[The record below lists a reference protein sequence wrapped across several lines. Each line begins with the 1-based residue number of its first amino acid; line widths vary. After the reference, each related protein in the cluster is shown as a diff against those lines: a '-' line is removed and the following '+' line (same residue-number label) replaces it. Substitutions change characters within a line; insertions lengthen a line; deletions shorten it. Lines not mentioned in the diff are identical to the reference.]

1 MKNRP
6 VLSLAIII
14 ALCALAQIGCGKKQD
29 ANTAQTVAQ
38 LQQQSTAMTTGN
50 ETQQTPQIVCVFDG
64 TPVREDPNKK
74 GKFVSSMSLGES
86 VKDLGGTATD
96 AADNNREYFN
106 VELSDGKTG
115 WAPSFGLV
123 RNAVAGAIKEPAIIF
138 KRPDMLTMTK
148 DKFEPMEMVAIGQ
161 SKDEWAEVIGEAKK
175 KQGWI
180 KKEFITTAKEDIAVA
195 VFALK
200 KMREQ
205 SAATA
210 MDRTMDIIA
219 NAPFPESYFVQRLKQ
234 QMQASMDSSA
244 STPVA
249 MPVAK
254 ASDTVAMPQS
264 VAPDTSA
271 PKQ

>member
-1 MKNRP
+1 MEHRP
-6 VLSLAIII
+6 VLPLAIII
-14 ALCALAQIGCGKKQD
+14 ALCALGHIGCGKKQD
-29 ANTAQTVAQ
+29 ANTAQTIAQ
-38 LQQQSTAMTTGN
+38 LQQQPAAMTTGN
-50 ETQQTPQIVCVFDG
+50 EAQQTPQIVCVFDG
-64 TPVREDPNKK
+64 TPVREGPNKK